1 MKIIKTTLMI
11 AITLL
16 IVSCR
21 KNRTCECSSNLGGA
35 SYSGTY
41 DIPNSK
47 KKDAQ
52 TICNNY
58 KSSYKWDACT
68 LK

>member
-1 MKIIKTTLMI
+1 MKIIKTSLII

-21 KNRTCECSSNLGGA
+21 KNRTCECSSSTGG

-52 TICNNY
+52 IICNNY
-58 KSSYKWDACT
+58 KSSYKWETCT
-68 LK
+68 IK